1 MPTVLDLMR
10 RLHCSPDTPS
20 ARQFLCANFR
30 AQGFVIASDG
40 GALIAIPEETAP
52 TCDSALP
59 SNKLSFIESRR
70 TQFVA
75 TPNDSWQPF
84 DVLLSHPKLQSLES
98 CKLCKGKGWLVIR
111 KCKKCNGQGELKRGK
126 RFHPCSKCEETGT
139 VYCPTSCTDDAHACD
154 FCQGDGQKPK
164 KVYYGRY
171 CNIPLPGFDYCHGID
186 GGWGAIMPLR
196 G

>member
-1 MPTVLDLMR
+1 M
-10 RLHCSPDTPS
+10 
-20 ARQFLCANFR
+20 
-30 AQGFVIASDG
+30 
-40 GALIAIPEETAP
+40 IAIPEETAP
-52 TCDSALP
+52 TCDIALP
-59 SNKLSFIESRR
+59 SNKHSFIESQR

-75 TPNDSWQPF
+75 TPNDRWHPF

-111 KCKKCNGQGELKRGK
+111 KCKKCKGQGELKRGK

-154 FCQGDGQKPK
+154 ICQGDGQKPK
-164 KVYYGRY
+164 KVYHGRY
-171 CNIPLPGFDYCHGID
+171 CNIPLPGIDYCHGID
-186 GGWGAIMPLR
+186 GKYVRLFAQLPNARWSAPQRLSETDCGAILVRFDSGWGAIMPLR